1 MKKRQKKKDI
11 NKLLETAGKEMAE
24 DASKLGQVNDDGSIN
39 RLAEVIG
46 MRTNAY
52 GQQEM
57 IIRMDASIPEYL
69 FERFVDAEGDLFG
82 EFRLFDNRVIT
93 AQQRKYINALCRDI
107 QRYTGDDTID
117 QVRYDRKMEFIQK
130 YSLPYF
136 STSEYNK
143 DCSVELAS
151 KFIGYIVDF
160 CLDNDIGLSE
170 TPLHYLDDV
179 KPYLI
184 KCLWER
190 KCIICGKDGEV
201 HHVDAIGAGRNRKK
215 IDHTKHHL
223 MCLCYKHHT
232 ESHKVGQQTFMK
244 RHHVIGVIM
253 NEEQFKK
260 MAYRG

>member
-1 MKKRQKKKDI
+1 MKKRQKKKGI

-24 DASKLGQVNDDGSIN
+24 DESKLGQVNDDGSIN

-57 IIRMDASIPEYL
+57 ILRMDASIPDYL
-69 FERFVDAEGDLFG
+69 FERFVDAKGDLFG

-107 QRYTGDDTID
+107 QRYTGDDSID
-117 QVRYDRKMEFIQK
+117 QVRYDRKIEFISK

-136 STSEYNK
+136 STSEYNEN
-143 DCSVELAS
+143 CSVSLAS

-190 KCIICGKDGEV
+190 KCIICGQDGEV
-201 HHVDAIGAGRNRKK
+201 HHVDAIGAGRNRRK

-232 ESHKVGQQTFMK
+232 ESHKIGQQTFMQK
-244 RHHVIGVIM
+244 HHVIGVIM

>member
-1 MKKRQKKKDI
+1 MKKRQKKKGI

-24 DASKLGQVNDDGSIN
+24 DESKLGQVNDDGSIN

-57 IIRMDASIPEYL
+57 ILRMDASIPDYL
-69 FERFVDAEGDLFG
+69 FERFVDAKGDLFG

-117 QVRYDRKMEFIQK
+117 QVRYDRKIEFISK
-130 YSLPYF
+130 YNLPYF

-143 DCSVELAS
+143 DCSVSLAS

-190 KCIICGKDGEV
+190 KCIICGQDGEV
-201 HHVDAIGAGRNRKK
+201 HHVDAIGAGRNRRK

-232 ESHKVGQQTFMK
+232 ESHKIGQQTFMQK
-244 RHHVIGVIM
+244 HHVIGVIM

>member
-1 MKKRQKKKDI
+1 MKRRQKKKHID
-11 NKLLETAGKEMAE
+11 KLLETAGKEMAE
-24 DASKLGQVNDDGSIN
+24 DASKLAQVNEDGSIN

-46 MRTNAY
+46 MRTNVY
-52 GQQEM
+52 GQQEL

-69 FERFVDAEGDLFG
+69 FERFMDAEGDLFG

-170 TPLHYLDDV
+170 PPINYVDDI
-179 KPYLI
+179 KRYLI
-184 KCLWER
+184 KCLWTR
-190 KCIICGKDGEV
+190 KCALCGKKGQV
-201 HHVDAIGAGRNRKK
+201 HHVNAIGAGRNRRK
-215 IDHTKHHL
+215 IDHTKHNL
-223 MCLCYKHHT
+223 MCLCIKHHD
-232 ESHKVGQQTFMK
+232 ESHRQGQETFMK
-244 RHHVIGVIM
+244 KNHIVGVILSQ
-253 NEEQFKK
+253 EQFEKLE
-260 MAYRG
+260 YRG